1 MLDMLYII
9 MFIFALLLILI
20 IADFEYNDYP
30 YYWGLML
37 TLLDA
42 ILWFILAAG
51 VFEIEQP
58 YTMYNSSSGAIES
71 GIHIVSSKVSPEIS
85 YFCLMMAMVMT
96 VYMGYAVLST
106 FRQLYDDNGRL
117 NNRWR
122 RR

>member
-20 IADFEYNDYP
+20 IADFEYNGYP